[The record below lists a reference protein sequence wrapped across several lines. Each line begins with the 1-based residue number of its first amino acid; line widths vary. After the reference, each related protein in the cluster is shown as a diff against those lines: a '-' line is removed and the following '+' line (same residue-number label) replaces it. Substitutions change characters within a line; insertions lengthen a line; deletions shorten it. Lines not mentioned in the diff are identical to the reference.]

1 MKKIK
6 VFCLADSPLAPS
18 GVGTQTRYMIEG
30 LLQTG
35 RFQFVCFGGAIRHPD
50 YKPIRTE
57 EYGDDWL
64 IYPVDGYGTQEQ
76 VRALLKAQK
85 PDIVWI
91 MTDPRFWGWLWEIDN
106 EIRSVAPLVYYHV
119 WDNLPYPTFNRKWYL
134 SNDVVAS
141 ISKVTDDIIRNV
153 APEVDLV
160 RIPHAVNDNVFTRIE
175 DEKLIENFKKENSIG
190 VDNNGNKRFTFFWNN
205 RNARRKQ
212 SGSLMFWF
220 NDFLDKVGRDKATLI
235 MHTEPKDP
243 NGQDLIAIKDRLKL
257 DDDQF
262 KLSMSKLSMEQ
273 LSVLYNAC
281 DCTINIS
288 DAEGFGLATLESLAT
303 ETPIIVNMTGG
314 LQEQVTDGKE
324 WFGIG
329 INPSSKAIIGSQ
341 EVPWIYEDR
350 INGEDLVNA
359 MVEMFEKSE
368 EERRELGK
376 KGRGHVLKNYSMEKY
391 ISLWDKTL
399 TRIHKD
405 HGSWE
410 NKKSNLWS
418 LSKVL

>member
-64 IYPVDGYGTQEQ
+64 IYPVDGYGSQEQ

-134 SNDVVAS
+134 SNDLVAS
-141 ISKVTDDIIRNV
+141 ISKVTDDIVRNV
-153 APEVDLV
+153 APEVELV
-160 RIPHAVNDNVFTRIE
+160 RIPHAVNDSVFSRIE
-175 DEKLIENFKKENSIG
+175 DRDLIKNFKKENSIG
-190 VDNNGNKRFTFFWNN
+190 VDSKGNKRFTFFWNN

-220 NDFLDKVGRDKATLI
+220 NDFLNKVGRDKATLI

-243 NGQDLIAIKDRLKL
+243 NGQDLIAIKERLKL

-262 KLSMSKLSMEQ
+262 KLSTTKLSMEQ
-273 LSVLYNAC
+273 LSVLYNSC
-281 DCTINIS
+281 DCTVNIS

-329 INPSSKAIIGSQ
+329 IEPSSKSVIGSQ

-350 INGEDLVNA
+350 IDSSDLVNA
-359 MVEMFEKSE
+359 MVEMFEKTE
-368 EERRELGK
+368 EERRVLGK
-376 KGRGHVLKNYSMEKY
+376 KGRDHVLKNYSMSNY
-391 ISLWDKTL
+391 VSLWDKTL
-399 TRIHKD
+399 TKIHED
-405 HGSWE
+405 YGSWE

>member
-141 ISKVTDDIIRNV
+141 ISKVTDDIVRNV

-160 RIPHAVNDNVFTRIE
+160 RVPHAVNDNVFTRID

-190 VDNNGNKRFTFFWNN
+190 VDANGNKRFTFFWNN

-243 NGQDLIAIKDRLKL
+243 NGQDLIAIRDRLKL

-281 DCTINIS
+281 DCTVNIS

-314 LQEQVTDGKE
+314 LQEQVTDGEE

-350 INGEDLVNA
+350 IDGTDLVNA

-376 KGRGHVLKNYSMEKY
+376 KGRGHVLKNYSMKNY

-399 TRIHKD
+399 TKIHED

-410 NKKSNLWS
+410 SKKSNLWS
-418 LSKVL
+418 LSKIL

>member
-91 MTDPRFWGWLWEIDN
+91 MTDPRFWSWLWEIDN

-190 VDNNGNKRFTFFWNN
+190 VDGDGNKRFTFFWNN

-243 NGQDLIAIKDRLKL
+243 NGQDLIAIRDKLKL

-281 DCTINIS
+281 DCTVNIS

-329 INPSSKAIIGSQ
+329 INPSSRAIIGSQ

-350 INGEDLVNA
+350 ISGEDLVTA

-376 KGRGHVLKNYSMEKY
+376 KGRGHVLKNYSMENY
-391 ISLWDKTL
+391 ISLWDETL
-399 TRIHKD
+399 TRVHKD

-410 NKKSNLWS
+410 DKKSNLWS
-418 LSKVL
+418 LSKIL

>member
-35 RFQFVCFGGAIRHPD
+35 RFEFVCFGGAIRHPD
-50 YKPIRTE
+50 YKPIKTE
-57 EYGDDWL
+57 EYGEDWI

-91 MTDPRFWGWLWEIDN
+91 MTDPRFWSWLWDIDN

-141 ISKVTDDIIRNV
+141 ISKVTDDIVRNV
-153 APEVDLV
+153 APEVKTRHL
-160 RIPHAVNDNVFTRIE
+160 PHAVNDSIFCKIQDT
-175 DEKLIENFKKENSIG
+175 DLIKGFKRENNLG
-190 VDNNGNKRFTFFWNN
+190 VDSNGNKRFTFFWNN

-212 SGSLMFWF
+212 SGSLIFWF

-243 NGQDLIAIKDRLKL
+243 NGQDLIAIKDKLNLDDNQLKL
-257 DDDQF
+257 STL
-262 KLSMSKLSMEQ
+262 KLSMQQ
-273 LSVLYNAC
+273 LSVLYNAV

-314 LQEQVTDGKE
+314 LQEQVTNGKE

-329 INPSSKAIIGSQ
+329 IEPCSKAIIGSQ

-350 INGEDLVNA
+350 LSGRDVVDA
-359 MVEMFEKSE
+359 MVKMYEMSE
-368 EERRELGK
+368 EDRKSMGTA
-376 KGRGHVLKNYSMEKY
+376 GRHHVMTNYSMNKY
-391 ISLWDKTL
+391 ISMWDELL
-399 TRIHKD
+399 TQTHEE

-410 NKKSNLWS
+410 TKKGNLWS
-418 LSKVL
+418 LNKVL

>member
-76 VRALLKAQK
+76 MRALLKAQK

-91 MTDPRFWGWLWEIDN
+91 MTDPRFWGWLWDIDN

-119 WDNLPYPTFNRKWYL
+119 WDNFPYPTFNRKWYL
-134 SNDVVAS
+134 SNDMVAS
-141 ISKVTDDIIRNV
+141 ISKVTHEIVENV
-153 APEVDLV
+153 APEVDLI
-160 RIPHAVNDNVFTRIE
+160 RIPHAVNDSVFTRI
-175 DEKLIENFKKENSIG
+175 DDRALIDNFKKENSIG
-190 VDNNGNKRFTFFWNN
+190 SDSKGNKRFTFFWNN

-220 NDFLDKVGRDKATLI
+220 NDFLNKVGRDKATLI

-243 NGQDLIAIKDRLKL
+243 NGQDLLAIRDRLNL

-262 KLSMSKLSMEQ
+262 KLSTNKLSMQQ
-273 LSVLYNAC
+273 LAVLYNAV
-281 DCTINIS
+281 DCTVNIS

-314 LQEQVTDGKE
+314 LQEQVTNGKD

-329 INPSSKAIIGSQ
+329 LEPKSKAIIGSQ

-350 INGEDLVNA
+350 ISGEDLVDA
-359 MVEMFEKSE
+359 MVKMYEMSE
-368 EERRELGK
+368 HDRRSLGK
-376 KGRGHVLKNYSMEKY
+376 KGRQHVLDNYSMENY
-391 ISLWDKTL
+391 VSLWDKAL
-399 TRIHKD
+399 TGLHEK

-410 NKKSNLWS
+410 SKNENLWS

>member
-35 RFQFVCFGGAIRHPD
+35 KFEFVCFGGAIRHPD

-57 EYGDDWL
+57 EYGDDWI

-91 MTDPRFWGWLWEIDN
+91 MTDPRFWGWLWDIDN

-119 WDNLPYPTFNRKWYL
+119 WDNIPYPTFNRRWYL
-134 SNDVVAS
+134 SNDVIAS
-141 ISKVTDDIIRNV
+141 ISKVTDDIVRNV
-153 APEVDLV
+153 APEVELI
-160 RIPHAVNDNVFTRIE
+160 RIPHAVNDTVFCKIPDT
-175 DEKLIENFKKENSIG
+175 DLIKGFKKENNIG
-190 VDNNGNKRFTFFWNN
+190 IDSKGNKRFTFFWNN

-212 SGSLMFWF
+212 SGSLMFWY
-220 NDFLDKVGRDKATLI
+220 NDFLDRVGRDKATLI

-243 NGQDLIAIKDRLKL
+243 NGQDLDAIREKL
-257 DDDQF
+257 GFDDDQF
-262 KLSMSKLSMEQ
+262 KISTTKLSIEQ
-273 LSVLYNAC
+273 LSVLYNSV

-314 LQEQVTDGKE
+314 LQEQVTDGE
-324 WFGIG
+324 NWFGIG
-329 INPSSKAIIGSQ
+329 IEPCSKAIIGSQ

-350 INGEDLVNA
+350 IAGVDLVNA
-359 MVEMFEKSE
+359 MIKMYEMSE
-368 EERRELGK
+368 EDRAQMGH
-376 KGRGHVLKNYSMEKY
+376 KGRGHVLKNYSMSNY
-391 ISLWDKTL
+391 ISGWENLLQDVHE
-399 TRIHKD
+399 RY
-405 HGSWE
+405 GSWDTI
-410 NKKSNLWS
+410 KKKQWS
-418 LSKVL
+418 LHKVL

>member
-35 RFQFVCFGGAIRHPD
+35 KFEFVCFGGAIRHPD

-57 EYGDDWL
+57 EYGDDWI

-91 MTDPRFWGWLWEIDN
+91 MTDPRFWGWMWQIDN

-119 WDNLPYPTFNRKWYL
+119 WDNVPYPTFNRKWYL
-134 SNDVVAS
+134 SNDVIAS
-141 ISKVTDDIIRNV
+141 ISKVTDDIVRNV
-153 APEVDLV
+153 APEVELHHL
-160 RIPHAVNDNVFTRIE
+160 PHAVNDSVFCKIE
-175 DEKLIENFKKENSIG
+175 DRDLIKGFKKENSIG
-190 VDNNGNKRFTFFWNN
+190 VDSKGNERFTFFWNN

-220 NDFLDKVGRDKATLI
+220 NDFLDRVGRDKATLI

-243 NGQDLIAIKDRLKL
+243 NGQDLLAIQEKL
-257 DDDQF
+257 GFDDDQF
-262 KLSMSKLSMEQ
+262 KLSTNKLSIQQ
-273 LSVLYNAC
+273 LSVLYNTV

-288 DAEGFGLATLESLAT
+288 DAEGFGLATLESLST

-314 LQEQVTDGKE
+314 LQEQVTNGKD

-329 INPSSKAIIGSQ
+329 IEPSSKSIIGSQ

-350 INGEDLVNA
+350 ISGSDLVDA
-359 MVEMFEKSE
+359 MVKMYEMPEK
-368 EERRELGK
+368 ERLKMGK
-376 KGRGHVLKNYSMEKY
+376 DGRKHVLDNYSMQKY
-391 ISLWDKTL
+391 ITNWENLLED
-399 TRIHKD
+399 IHNRF
-405 HGSWE
+405 GSWQTM
-410 NKKSNLWS
+410 KRKHWS
-418 LSKVL
+418 LQKVL

>member
-35 RFQFVCFGGAIRHPD
+35 KFEFVCFGGAIRHPD

-57 EYGDDWL
+57 EYGDDWI

-91 MTDPRFWGWLWEIDN
+91 MTDPRFWGWMWQIDN

-119 WDNLPYPTFNRKWYL
+119 WDNVPYPTFNRKWYL
-134 SNDVVAS
+134 SNDVIAS
-141 ISKVTDDIIRNV
+141 ISKVTDDIVRNV
-153 APEVDLV
+153 APEVELHHL
-160 RIPHAVNDNVFTRIE
+160 PHAVNDSVFCKIE
-175 DEKLIENFKKENSIG
+175 DRDLIKGFKKENSIG
-190 VDNNGNKRFTFFWNN
+190 IDSKGNERFTFFWNN

-220 NDFLDKVGRDKATLI
+220 NDFLDRVGRDKATLI

-243 NGQDLIAIKDRLKL
+243 NGQDLLAIQEKL
-257 DDDQF
+257 GFDDDQF
-262 KLSMSKLSMEQ
+262 KLSTSKLSIQQ
-273 LSVLYNAC
+273 LSVLYNTV

-288 DAEGFGLATLESLAT
+288 DAEGFGLATLESLST

-314 LQEQVTDGKE
+314 LQEQVTNGKD

-329 INPSSKAIIGSQ
+329 IEPSSKAIIGSQ

-350 INGEDLVNA
+350 ISGSDLVDA
-359 MVEMFEKSE
+359 MVKMYEMPEK
-368 EERRELGK
+368 ERLKMGK
-376 KGRGHVLKNYSMEKY
+376 DGRKHVLDNYSMQKY
-391 ISLWDKTL
+391 ITNWENLLED
-399 TRIHKD
+399 IHNRF
-405 HGSWE
+405 GSWQTME
-410 NKKSNLWS
+410 RKQWS
-418 LSKVL
+418 LQKVL

>member
-106 EIRSVAPLVYYHV
+106 EIRTVAPLVYYHV

-134 SNDVVAS
+134 SNDLIAS
-141 ISKVTDDIIRNV
+141 ISKVTHDIVENV

-160 RIPHAVNDNVFTRIE
+160 RIPHAVNDSVFCKIDDRQLVE
-175 DEKLIENFKKENSIG
+175 GFKKENSIG
-190 VDNNGNKRFTFFWNN
+190 FDKNGNKRFVFFWNN

-220 NDFLDKVGRDKATLI
+220 NEFLDRVGRDKATLI

-243 NGQDLIAIKDRLKL
+243 NGQDLIAIKDRLGF
-257 DDDQF
+257 DEDQF
-262 KLSMSKLSMEQ
+262 KLSTNKLSIQQ
-273 LSVLYNAC
+273 LSVLYNSV

-314 LQEQVTDGKE
+314 LQEQVTNGKD

-329 INPSSKAIIGSQ
+329 IEPCSKAVIGSQ
-341 EVPWIYEDR
+341 DVPWIYEDR
-350 INGEDLVNA
+350 ISNTDLVDA
-359 MVEMFEKSE
+359 MVKMYEMSE
-368 EERRELGK
+368 DERLELGK
-376 KGRGHVLKNYSMEKY
+376 KGREHVLENYSMENY

-399 TRIHKD
+399 TEIHEK
-405 HGSWE
+405 HGSWSE
-410 NKKSNLWS
+410 KKGNLWS
-418 LSKVL
+418 LSKIL

>member
-35 RFQFVCFGGAIRHPD
+35 KFQFVCFGGAIRHPD

-64 IYPVDGYGTQEQ
+64 IYPVDGYGSQEQ

-106 EIRSVAPLVYYHV
+106 EVRSVAPLVYYHV

-134 SNDVVAS
+134 SNDVIAS
-141 ISKVTDDIIRNV
+141 ISKVTHNIVENV
-153 APEVDLV
+153 APEVDLL
-160 RIPHAVNDNVFTRIE
+160 RIPHAVNDNVFIKIE
-175 DEKLIENFKKENSIG
+175 DSALIKNFKKENSIG
-190 VDNNGNKRFTFFWNN
+190 IDKDGNKRFTFFWNN

-212 SGSLMFWF
+212 SGSLIFWF
-220 NDFLDKVGRDKATLI
+220 NDFLDRVGRDKACLI

-243 NGQDLIAIKDRLKL
+243 NGQDLVAIKERLGL

-262 KLSMSKLSMEQ
+262 KLSTNKLSMQQ
-273 LSVLYNAC
+273 LSVLYNAA

-288 DAEGFGLATLESLAT
+288 DAEGFGLSTLESLAT

-314 LQEQVTDGKE
+314 LQEQVTNGEE
-324 WFGIG
+324 WFGFG
-329 INPSSKAIIGSQ
+329 IEPSSKAIIGSQ

-350 INGEDLVNA
+350 IDGKDLVDA
-359 MVEMFEKSE
+359 MVKMYEMPKED
-368 EERRELGK
+368 RENMGK
-376 KGRGHVLKNYSMEKY
+376 RGRQHVLDNYSMKRY
-391 ISLWDKTL
+391 IELWRKTL
-399 TRIHKD
+399 TEVHEK
-405 HGSWE
+405 HGSW
-410 NKKSNLWS
+410 KTKQGKLWS
-418 LSKVL
+418 LNKVI

>member
-76 VRALLKAQK
+76 MRALLKAQK

-91 MTDPRFWGWLWEIDN
+91 MTDPRFWGWLWDIDN

-119 WDNLPYPTFNRKWYL
+119 WDNFPYPTFNRKWYL
-134 SNDVVAS
+134 SNDMVAS
-141 ISKVTDDIIRNV
+141 ISKVTHEIVENV
-153 APEVDLV
+153 APEVDLI
-160 RIPHAVNDNVFTRIE
+160 RIPHAVNDSVFTRIG
-175 DEKLIENFKKENSIG
+175 DRALIDNFKKENSIG
-190 VDNNGNKRFTFFWNN
+190 SDSKGNKRFTFFWNN

-220 NDFLDKVGRDKATLI
+220 NDFLNKVGRDKATLI

-243 NGQDLIAIKDRLKL
+243 NGQDLLAIRDRLNL

-262 KLSMSKLSMEQ
+262 KLSTNKLSMQQ
-273 LSVLYNAC
+273 LAVLYNAV
-281 DCTINIS
+281 DCTVNIS

-314 LQEQVTDGKE
+314 LQEQVTNGKD

-329 INPSSKAIIGSQ
+329 LEPKSKAIIGSQ

-350 INGEDLVNA
+350 ISGEDLVDA
-359 MVEMFEKSE
+359 MVKMYEMSE
-368 EERRELGK
+368 HDRRSLGK
-376 KGRGHVLKNYSMEKY
+376 KGRQHVLDNYSMENY
-391 ISLWDKTL
+391 VSLWDKAL
-399 TRIHKD
+399 TGLHEK

-410 NKKSNLWS
+410 SKNENLWS

>member
-76 VRALLKAQK
+76 MRALLKAQK

-91 MTDPRFWGWLWEIDN
+91 MTDPRFWGWLWDIDN

-119 WDNLPYPTFNRKWYL
+119 WDNFPYPTFNRKWYL
-134 SNDVVAS
+134 SNDMVAS
-141 ISKVTDDIIRNV
+141 ISKVTHEIVENV
-153 APEVDLV
+153 APEVDLI
-160 RIPHAVNDNVFTRIE
+160 RIPHAVNDSVFARI
-175 DEKLIENFKKENSIG
+175 DDRALIDNFKKENSIG
-190 VDNNGNKRFTFFWNN
+190 SDSKGNKRFTFFWNN

-220 NDFLDKVGRDKATLI
+220 NDFLNKVGRDKATLI

-243 NGQDLIAIKDRLKL
+243 NGQDLLAIRDRLNL

-262 KLSMSKLSMEQ
+262 KLSTNKLSIQQ
-273 LSVLYNAC
+273 LAVLYNAV
-281 DCTINIS
+281 DCTVNVS

-329 INPSSKAIIGSQ
+329 LEPKSKAIIGSQ

-350 INGEDLVNA
+350 ISGEDLVDA
-359 MVEMFEKSE
+359 MTKMYEMSE
-368 EERRELGK
+368 EERRSLGK
-376 KGRGHVLKNYSMEKY
+376 KGRQHVLDNYSMENY
-391 ISLWDKTL
+391 VSLWDRAL
-399 TRIHKD
+399 TDLHEK

-410 NKKSNLWS
+410 SKSENLWS

>member
-91 MTDPRFWGWLWEIDN
+91 MTDPRFWSWLWEIDN

-190 VDNNGNKRFTFFWNN
+190 VDGDGNKRFTFFWNN

-243 NGQDLIAIKDRLKL
+243 NGQDLIAIRDKLKL

-281 DCTINIS
+281 DCTVNIS

-329 INPSSKAIIGSQ
+329 INPSSRAIIGSQ

-376 KGRGHVLKNYSMEKY
+376 KGRGHVLKNYSMENY
-391 ISLWDKTL
+391 ISLWDETL
-399 TRIHKD
+399 TRVHKD

-410 NKKSNLWS
+410 DKKSNLWS
-418 LSKVL
+418 LSKIL

>member
-35 RFQFVCFGGAIRHPD
+35 KFEFVCFGGAIRHPD

-57 EYGDDWL
+57 EYGDDW
-64 IYPVDGYGTQEQ
+64 IIFPVDGYGSQEQ

-91 MTDPRFWGWLWEIDN
+91 MTDPRFWGWLWSIDN

-119 WDNLPYPTFNRKWYL
+119 WDNLPYPTFNKKWYL
-134 SNDVVAS
+134 SNDVVAT
-141 ISKVTDDIIRNV
+141 ISKVTDDIVRNV
-153 APEVDLV
+153 APEVDVHHL
-160 RIPHAVNDNVFTRIE
+160 PHAINDRVFTKIE
-175 DEKLIENFKKENSIG
+175 DRDLIENFKKENNIG
-190 VDNNGNKRFTFFWNN
+190 NDSNGNKRFTFFWNN

-243 NGQDLIAIKDRLKL
+243 NGQDLEAIREKL
-257 DDDQF
+257 NFDEDQF
-262 KLSMSKLSMEQ
+262 KLSTNKLSMEQ
-273 LSVLYNAC
+273 LSVLYNSV

-329 INPSSKAIIGSQ
+329 IEPSSRSIIGSQ

-350 INGEDLVNA
+350 IRGQDLVDA
-359 MVEMFEKSE
+359 MVKIYEMSDDD
-368 EERRELGK
+368 REDLGK
-376 KGRGHVLKNYSMEKY
+376 KGREHVMNNYSMKKY
-391 ISLWDKTL
+391 ISSWEKLLEDTYK
-399 TRIHKD
+399 KY
-405 HGSWE
+405 GSWE
-410 NKKSNLWS
+410 SMDRRNWS
-418 LSKVL
+418 IQKVL